1 MRKGKGMVSCGEML
15 FMILLFPFMILYYL
29 LKAMK

>member
-1 MRKGKGMVSCGEML
+1 MKKGMISCGEML
-15 FMILLFPFMILYYL
+15 LMILLFPFMVLYYL